1 MQATTSAEFALWDDH
16 PPLGSPRG
24 AADAR
29 QGFWWVKSRVE
40 SRPEFDLIHT
50 AVVPL
55 PDRTVYL
62 ERHFYA
68 LHSYDG
74 QQNTLA
80 LVPGGSGTLVFAVY
94 RTWTDELTGIG
105 GALRRAIAQGRFR
118 DEIRASLVRMRKTA
132 AAAP

>member
-1 MQATTSAEFALWDDH
+1 MKATTSAEFALWDDH
-16 PPLGSPRG
+16 APLISPGEAVG
-24 AADAR
+24 AT
-29 QGFWWVKSRVE
+29 QGYWWLKNRVQ

-80 LVPGGSGTLVFAVY
+80 LVPSGSGTLVFAVY

-118 DEIRASLVRMRKTA
+118 DEIRASLERLRKTA
-132 AAAP
+132 KGL